1 MGKSQLTE
9 KEAVECGYWHL
20 WRFNPALEAQGK
32 NPFSL
37 DSKEPDWSKFQQFIH
52 SEVRYTSLLKSFPD
66 EAKELFAA
74 SEKNAQW
81 RYETYKRYA
90 AMDYSD
96 TVEEK

>member
-1 MGKSQLTE
+1 MRL
-9 KEAVECGYWHL
+9 L
-20 WRFNPALEAQGK
+20 ALVALQSGTGGSGQESVLAR
-32 NPFSL
+32 L
-37 DSKEPDWSKFQQFIH
+37 EEPDWSKFQQFIH

>member
-1 MGKSQLTE
+1 MRLLALVALQSGTGGSGQESVLARLE
-9 KEAVECGYWHL
+9 RARLEQVPAVHPQ
-20 WRFNPALEAQGK
+20 R
-32 NPFSL
+32 
-37 DSKEPDWSKFQQFIH
+37 
-52 SEVRYTSLLKSFPD
+52 VRYTSLLKSFPD

>member
-1 MGKSQLTE
+1 M
-9 KEAVECGYWHL
+9 

-90 AMDYSD
+90 AMDYWD